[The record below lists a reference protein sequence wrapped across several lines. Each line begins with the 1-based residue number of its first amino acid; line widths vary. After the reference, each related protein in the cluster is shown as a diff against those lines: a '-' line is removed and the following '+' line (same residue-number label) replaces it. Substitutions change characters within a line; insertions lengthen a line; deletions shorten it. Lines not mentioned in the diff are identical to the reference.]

1 MLLEIQTYNRDVGL
15 VGAVSGDEVVGP
27 DRTLGSVPAVASI
40 GATEAGL
47 AAPASSLSSP
57 SSARVRCGPRGGS
70 RVDPAYTEPAPPR
83 VHALPVQRATATV
96 PDRQLR
102 PDPEPDLNTLRDEG
116 AVGLV
121 HRVAVDAPGRGRSA
135 PVERD
140 LARAK
145 PGEVVVEVLVRR
157 LDHVDERLACPA
169 AAQAQL
175 LVQREHAGG
184 GADDGEHAHAHLVE
198 HLEGGH
204 APTTAP
210 RFPADVVDRQVD
222 GERRGPIRRQLELTR
237 REDEVLGA
245 VGGLE
250 GVVRQREARDR
261 HAHLALADGQ
271 LRVGVQRDVLAAC
284 RERQARRAPA
294 RSVEVRPPELV
305 VGDEAVAGGGCGLRL
320 RRHGFRPQSDR
331 ARYVAMIGLLSFTV
345 SRGRHPATPRR
356 DVTFSAHDGSTD
368 RWTSATGWQNDSKPT
383 GPGCEPSPT
392 GCWAPPARLHGPP
405 HPGGSWGHVEVQ
417 VKPNAR
423 PFGSGPP
430 SVFHGLPLLLL
441 RDRPAPP
448 DRVAAT
454 RHSLPARVLPSPDP
468 GHA

>member
-204 APTTAP
+204 APTKVP
-210 RFPADVVDRQVD
+210 RFPADVV
-222 GERRGPIRRQLELTR
+222 
-237 REDEVLGA
+237 
-245 VGGLE
+245 
-250 GVVRQREARDR
+250 
-261 HAHLALADGQ
+261 DGQ

-320 RRHGFRPQSDR
+320 RRHGFRPQSSS

-345 SRGRHPATPRR
+345 LRGRHPATPRR

-417 VKPNAR
+417 VKPNAG